1 MSNTAGQA
9 YAFLAMTPIVD
20 GMQPALR
27 AAIEGFSVTRPFE
40 RLPRTHFA
48 RLVILPD
55 WVNDPE
61 QPTEDHLRSAYL
73 VFSTTFDGPRD
84 SYLDEL
90 CKVLAPEA
98 REVWGRCV
106 GCPTRPR
113 GVALKR
119 YLLHNQIDIGF
130 FVAAYPSATVEH
142 VKSVLGLRSR
152 VADLA
157 IRSQSLGAGELRAA
171 YKRERASWPR

>member
-9 YAFLAMTPIVD
+9 YAFLAMTPIAP
-20 GMQPALR
+20 GEQQALR
-27 AAIEGFSVTRPFE
+27 TTIEGFAATRPFE
-40 RLPRTHFA
+40 RLARTHFA

-61 QPTEDHLRSAYL
+61 QPREDHLRSPYL
-73 VFSTTFDGPRD
+73 IFSTTFDGDRD

-90 CKVLAPEA
+90 CRRLAPEA
-98 REVWGRCV
+98 AAVWGRCI
-106 GCPTRPR
+106 GAPKRAR

-130 FVAAYPSATVEH
+130 FVAAYPDATV
-142 VKSVLGLRSR
+142 GR
-152 VADLA
+152 VQAALARRRRLSDLA
-157 IRSQSLGAGELRAA
+157 LRTQGLGASELRAA
-171 YKRERASWPR
+171 YAAEFA

>member
-9 YAFLAMTPIVD
+9 YAFLAMTPIVPGAQD
-20 GMQPALR
+20 ELR
-27 AAIEGFSVTRPFE
+27 AAIEGFATTRPFE

-55 WVNDPE
+55 WVNDPS
-61 QPTEDHLRSAYL
+61 QPREDHLKSPYL
-73 VFSTTFDGPRD
+73 IFSTTFDGPRD

-90 CKVLAPEA
+90 GRRLAPEA
-98 REVWGRCV
+98 AQVWGRCI
-106 GCPTRPR
+106 GAPKRPR

-130 FVAAYPSATVEH
+130 YVAAYPDATVQ
-142 VKSVLGLRSR
+142 R
-152 VADLA
+152 VQAALARRRALADLA
-157 IRSQSLGAGELRAA
+157 VRTQGLDASDLRAA
-171 YKRERASWPR
+171 YTKQVV

>member
-1 MSNTAGQA
+1 MSNTSGQA
-9 YAFLAMTPIVD
+9 YAFLALTPIIP
-20 GMQPALR
+20 GEEPALR
-27 AAIEGFSVTRPFE
+27 AAIEGFAVTRPFE

-61 QPTEDHLRSAYL
+61 QPDEDHLRSQYL
-73 VFSTTFDGPRD
+73 IFSTTLDGPRD
-84 SYLDEL
+84 TYLDEL
-90 CKVLAPEA
+90 CKELAPEA

-106 GCPTRPR
+106 GSPKRAR
-113 GVALKR
+113 GAPLKR

-130 FVAAYPSATVEH
+130 FVAAYPQATVQQ
-142 VKSVLGLRSR
+142 VTGVLALRTR

-157 IRSQSLGAGELRAA
+157 IRTQGLGASELRAA
-171 YKRERASWPR
+171 YKRELV